1 MTDIAVVLDFSI
13 NLPSPMEKL
22 MELSEDFENLP
33 KYLPDQLK
41 SVRILEQ
48 KDNETRTEEIIVF
61 STIIKKEII
70 QETIHKKK
78 EDDELITEIISG
90 PAKGTTINV
99 KFLKKDSGT
108 NISFNID
115 LKLQLKA
122 KILQP
127 LIKKYYKVILTSVLY
142 RMNNEILENN

>member
-1 MTDIAVVLDFSI
+1 MTYIAVVLDFSI

-70 QETIHKKK
+70 QETIHKKCQV
-78 EDDELITEIISG
+78 S
-90 PAKGTTINV
+90 
-99 KFLKKDSGT
+99 
-108 NISFNID
+108 
-115 LKLQLKA
+115 Q
-122 KILQP
+122 Q
-127 LIKKYYKVILTSVLY
+127 
-142 RMNNEILENN
+142 MLEET